1 MAACTQLFAIRRFAC
16 RILAPLVLLAGSAGL
31 AQETNEETLAYF
43 RRDRGLSSEPS
54 PLPAKFDDS
63 ELLWRTPLPPGNSTP
78 CLAGG
83 KLYVTTWNAEAKE
96 LATVSVDARTGRILW
111 TQAAPM
117 RSLEAFHPTGSPASS
132 SPACD
137 GRQVYAFF
145 GSYGMLCYD
154 LDGKLMWAKE
164 LGPFQDEFGAAS
176 SPILVD
182 GKVILNE
189 DHDVNSFLMAID
201 PRDGTTIWRTER
213 AEFARSY
220 STPVVVR
227 ANGKAQVVV
236 AGSLQLA
243 AYDPADGRKVW
254 WVNGLSR
261 IVDTTPLVTADRLY
275 LATWTPGGDPDA
287 RITMPLFSE
296 TLQMHDRNGDNL
308 VGEEELPEGEVRQ
321 RFFRMDTNQDKQ
333 LDELEW
339 RRYAEIFSRA
349 ENVAMAIE
357 LGGEGDVT
365 DTHVKWI
372 HQRGL
377 PTVSSPALYD
387 GVLYMAK
394 DSGILTTLD
403 AATGQMIKQGRLA
416 GRGNYFSSLVAGDGK
431 VYATSESGVM
441 TIVRA
446 GGSWEVLGSH
456 DFGERIMATPVLQ
469 DQRMYLRTDAALYCF
484 GVAR

>member
-1 MAACTQLFAIRRFAC
+1 MPA
-16 RILAPLVLLAGSAGL
+16 APLLRAPFRCACFLLLLGIPLSAQEPLGQSVYFRSDQGVSAG
-31 AQETNEETLAYF
+31 AATL
-43 RRDRGLSSEPS
+43 PS
-54 PLPAKFDDS
+54 TFHDS
-63 ELLWRTPLPPGNSTP
+63 EQLWRTPLPPGNSTP
-78 CLAGG
+78 CLSGG
-83 KLYVTTWNAEAKE
+83 RLYLTTWDAEAKE
-96 LATVSVDARTGRILW
+96 LATVSIDARTGRLLW
-111 TQAAPM
+111 KQAAPI
-117 RSLEAFHPTGSPASS
+117 RSLEAFHPTGSPAAS

-145 GSYGMLCYD
+145 GSFGLLCYD
-154 LDGKLMWAKE
+154 LEGKLLWSRE

-189 DHDVNSFLMAID
+189 DHDVNSHLMAID
-201 PRDGTTIWRTER
+201 PRDGTTIWHADRG
-213 AEFARSY
+213 EFARSY

-227 ANGKAQVVV
+227 VNGKAQVVV

-243 AYDPADGRKVW
+243 AYDPADGRKLW

-287 RITMPLFSE
+287 RITMPSFVE
-296 TLQMHDRNGDNL
+296 TLQLHDANADGL
-308 VGEEELPEGEVRQ
+308 IGEAELPEGEVRQ

-333 LDELEW
+333 LQELEW
-339 RRYAEIFSRA
+339 NRYADIFARA
-349 ENVAMAIE
+349 ENVAMAVE
-357 LGGEGDVT
+357 LGGQGDVT
-365 DTHVKWI
+365 RSHVKWI

-377 PTVSSPALYD
+377 PTVSSPALYE
-387 GVLYMAK
+387 GILYMAK

-403 AATGQMIKQGRLA
+403 ASTGTMIKQGRLI

-456 DFGERIMATPVLQ
+456 DFGERIMATPVL
-469 DQRMYLRTDAALYCF
+469 DGSRMYIRTDAAVYCF
-484 GVAR
+484 GTAR